1 MNATPCALP
10 PGGSSAAWP
19 TALVGL
25 GLVVLAVVAL
35 TGPGRIDIV
44 DGQSRYE
51 VGRSLVDHG
60 DLAVRNPE
68 ATFAV
73 FPGRDGQ
80 LHTYYRFPQSA
91 IAAGCVLVADATG
104 PSGVEARRHFFFSLH
119 GAVLAAGLA
128 VTYAVWFRR
137 RGLSPTAAVGWAA
150 AGIFCTPSWYYSTST
165 FDDLLGAWVCVAA
178 LVVAYRAGTLGGLG
192 RCAAAGL
199 LVGLALNCKQP
210 LGIFLL
216 PAAVAADMPAVSP
229 RVRLARLAVILAGVG
244 VGAAAYIGYDWYKFP
259 GDMKASHAE
268 LVKQYG
274 PPYVSEPWRLPAAVV
289 ELIAGP
295 ASGMIWYAPAV
306 LLGIFGA
313 IGRARQGERR
323 TVLAIAVAAAVVTGF
338 VICLSFYKGDPAWG
352 PRYLTPLF
360 AVAWLYA
367 PDGLPALGRRVAAVL
382 LTAGCAVQVL
392 GLSVDPQRLYIDR
405 GLPPGFPIAYPMLHF
420 RWELSHLLNRP
431 REIVETW
438 TDPRPPEY
446 TPMGE
451 LTTATSVLLPTDPDP
466 DRQAELRRDL
476 VRRYQVYN
484 GPRFWWINLGWL
496 PSDQRPVDL
505 ATAGWVLGGTAAI
518 GLGLLVS
525 ALRGGRKE

>member
-1 MNATPCALP
+1 M
-10 PGGSSAAWP
+10 
-19 TALVGL
+19 
-25 GLVVLAVVAL
+25 
-35 TGPGRIDIV
+35 
-44 DGQSRYE
+44 
-51 VGRSLVDHG
+51 
-60 DLAVRNPE
+60 
-68 ATFAV
+68 
-73 FPGRDGQ
+73 
-80 LHTYYRFPQSA
+80 

-137 RGLSPTAAVGWAA
+137 RGLSPTAAIGWAA

-165 FDDLLGAWVCVAA
+165 FDDLLGTWACVAA
-178 LVVAYRAGTLGGLG
+178 LVVAYRAGTGGGLG

-199 LVGLALNCKQP
+199 LVGLAINCKPP

-216 PAAVAADMPAVSP
+216 PVAVAADMPAASP
-229 RVRLARLAVILAGVG
+229 RLRLARLAVILAGVG
-244 VGAAAYIGYDWYKFP
+244 VGAAAYVGYDWYKFP
-259 GDMKASHAE
+259 GDIKASHAE
-268 LVKQYG
+268 LLKQYSRV
-274 PPYVSEPWRLPAAVV
+274 YVSEYWRPPAAVV

-306 LLGIFGA
+306 LLGVFGA

-323 TVLAIAVAAAVVTGF
+323 TVLAIAVAAAVVIGF
-338 VICLSFYKGDPAWG
+338 VICLCFYKGEPSWG

-367 PDGLPALGRRVAAVL
+367 PDGLSALGRRVAAVL

-405 GLPPGFPIAYPMLHF
+405 GLPPGFPAEYPMLHF
-420 RWELSHLLNRP
+420 RWELSHLINRP
-431 REIVETW
+431 REIIETW
-438 TDPRPPEY
+438 TDPRPPEF

-451 LTTATSVLLPTDPDP
+451 PTTATSVLLPTDPDP
-466 DRQAELRRDL
+466 DRQVELRREM

-484 GPRFWWINLGWL
+484 GPRFWWASQPHL
-496 PSDQRPVDL
+496 PADRRSVDL
-505 ATAGWVLGGTAAI
+505 AEAGLMFAAAAAAGSLTLGWTLTRRSENRPRPDNSGASADCVL
-518 GLGLLVS
+518 
-525 ALRGGRKE
+525 